1 MKAFDKFVT
10 AVRDIPTVE
19 QVRAQQAG
27 TYLHLVTYMSESS
40 QEERSA
46 VYQAELMIHD
56 QFPQLSLEFDLV
68 DRMGYAFPSAQL
80 TGKLVES
87 IRTLPDTKDVNH
99 LQ

>member
-10 AVRDIPTVE
+10 AVREIATVE
-19 QVRAQQAG
+19 QVRAHQAG

-40 QEERSA
+40 QEDRFA
-46 VYQAELMIHD
+46 VYQAELMVHD

-80 TGKLVES
+80 TGKLVEAV
-87 IRTLPDTKDVNH
+87 RTLPDTKDVNQ
-99 LQ
+99 L